1 MNEENFLSILDV
13 QCNTTFELL
22 ESDFEEDFKILNG
35 AAFPNLKHIYVRC
48 PENCLKDQPVVGL
61 TIHTMDT
68 KICAAAIAD
77 RALDHVGGVIS
88 LTMTKAQ
95 KTYDYQFLKPN
106 GVNIKKV
113 EFSDNDTFISPVSFV
128 IAKVD
133 SPAMV
138 DSNVRVIKGGKIS
151 IIGRLE
157 LKMSEK
163 WVTVAKDGD
172 ASVNRLNAKAACT

>member
-1 MNEENFLSILDV
+1 
-13 QCNTTFELL
+13 
-22 ESDFEEDFKILNG
+22 
-35 AAFPNLKHIYVRC
+35 
-48 PENCLKDQPVVGL
+48 
-61 TIHTMDT
+61 MDT